1 MGHPSSLTLGQR
13 GVVTLPKSLR
23 EAYSLKPGDSL
34 TLLDLDGLFVLS
46 RRTSMIDELSA
57 EITRSLTEQG
67 ESLES
72 MLKALRERR
81 ESYGD
86 QAPDLP

>member
-81 ESYGD
+81 DGYGD